1 MSVMVSVGGR
11 IRVYIGRIVAL
22 CRTLHSTAFL
32 HAILTVSHHCLFLS
46 STLCCS
52 VCLYTLHR
60 FYRIFH
66 MLFLSYHLP
75 LCLFSRLC
83 CSISIRIQILLYA
96 VLYSSQTLSFLFA
109 YTVQPLPRFQRMFQT
124 LFLSRHCLLGFSL
137 FCCSL
142 IIISLLEIQNF
153 HMLILTH
160 HWRLLFS

>member
-1 MSVMVSVGGR
+1 MSVMVPVGGR

-60 FYRIFH
+60 FYRIFY

-75 LCLFSRLC
+75 LSFQLALLFNKYKDTDTTIC
-83 CSISIRIQILLYA
+83 CSLLI
-96 VLYSSQTLSFLFA
+96 TDSFFP
-109 YTVQPLPRFQRMFQT
+109 V
-124 LFLSRHCLLGFSL
+124 CLLFSL
-137 FCCSL
+137 FQDSREC
-142 IIISLLEIQNF
+142 F
-153 HMLILTH
+153 KRYFYPDTD
-160 HWRLLFS
+160 FSVLVCFVVH

>member
-1 MSVMVSVGGR
+1 M
-11 IRVYIGRIVAL
+11 YIGRIVAL

-83 CSISIRIQILLYA
+83 SSVSISIQILHILICCS
-96 VLYSSQTLSFLFA
+96 LLITDSFFP
-109 YTVQPLPRFQRMFQT
+109 V
-124 LFLSRHCLLGFSL
+124 CLLFSL
-137 FCCSL
+137 FQDSRECFKRYFYPDTAFSVLVCSVVHYVNL
-142 IIISLLEIQNF
+142 FTSNTEFSHANLNLSLRLAF
-153 HMLILTH
+153 PLAILL
-160 HWRLLFS
+160 RK